1 MRCMTLPP
9 GKPLARQL
17 DLNLLELFDTVYRT
31 RNLTE
36 AGQRLGLSQSAVSH
50 NLGRLRRAYGDELF
64 VRLPRGVQP
73 TPFAEELAEPVRA
86 ALDIVRDTL
95 GRAAFVP
102 QRSERLFHLAMSDIG
117 ERLFLPR
124 LLEHLAR
131 VAPGVSIRTS
141 SPDLA
146 LLADGLAGGPAGAA
160 IDLAMGYMPGLGKRF
175 RQQRLFSERFV
186 YVADARHALM
196 QEPPTLARMRS
207 LRHVVA
213 CPPGTHHAAA
223 VEAVL
228 TSERV
233 RAPVA
238 LRVAS
243 FLSVAPILV
252 GTELVALLP
261 SNLAGVVAPH
271 LGLRMQEPRVAFPG
285 FEVSMYWHARSH
297 REPGH
302 LWLRQQVQELFFERA
317 L

>member
-1 MRCMTLPP
+1 V
-9 GKPLARQL
+9 
-17 DLNLLELFDTVYRT
+17 LFR
-31 RNLTE
+31 
-36 AGQRLGLSQSAVSH
+36 
-50 NLGRLRRAYGDELF
+50 
-64 VRLPRGVQP
+64 
-73 TPFAEELAEPVRA
+73 
-86 ALDIVRDTL
+86 
-95 GRAAFVP
+95 
-102 QRSERLFHLAMSDIG
+102 
-117 ERLFLPR
+117 
-124 LLEHLAR
+124 
-131 VAPGVSIRTS
+131 SIRTS
-141 SPDLA
+141 SPELA
-146 LLADGLAGGPAGAA
+146 LLADGLAGGPVGAA

-271 LGLRMQEPRVAFPG
+271 LGLRTQGPRVAFPG
-285 FEVSMYWHARSH
+285 FEVSMYWHPRSH

-302 LWLRQQVQELFFERA
+302 VWLRQQVQELFFERA